1 MAKRRADTSDTGNAR
16 AGARRGR
23 QGQKHEPD
31 WAPAFLAA
39 FAEFGIVT
47 AACGEA
53 GISRQTAY
61 KRREDDEL
69 FARLW
74 TDVETVTT
82 ERMEA
87 EARRRAVEGWVE
99 REEFE
104 TVRNKETGELERHPS
119 VIVRK
124 YSDTLLMFMLKARRP
139 DTYRERVEHT
149 GAGGGPIEHRARL
162 DLRKLTDEQLAALEA
177 IQPDAGADES

>member
-1 MAKRRADTSDTGNAR
+1 MAKRGKSADTSDASRGR
-16 AGARRGR
+16 ARGR

-31 WAPAFLAA
+31 WVPEFLEA

-47 AACGEA
+47 AACGAA
-53 GISRQTAY
+53 GVSRSTAY
-61 KRREDDEL
+61 KRRDDDEA
-69 FARLW
+69 FALAW
-74 TDVETVTT
+74 TGVETATT

-104 TVRNKETGELERHPS
+104 SVYNEETGELERHPS

-124 YSDTLLMFMLKARRP
+124 YSDTLLMFMLKARKP

-149 GAGGGPIEHRARL
+149 GVGGGPIEHRARL
-162 DLRKLTDEQLAALEA
+162 DLTKLTDEQLVALEA
-177 IQPDAGADES
+177 IQPDAGADEG